1 MKTVF
6 LFLSILSLLSFTAVS
21 ACGLLKAGLCSA
33 LEPLYIYVGS
43 AAIHLGLFSIAMFF
57 LWRQDLR
64 TTLASIGVPGRLR
77 ENAVFAAIGLCAI
90 FTALFI
96 LGLASMAVGFSDQQK
111 VSERV
116 MELPLAILA
125 LAVLVAPVTEELF
138 FRAFLSPRVGIL
150 LSAVLFSIAHFS
162 YGSVIEV
169 VGVLFVGLLLGA
181 VYRMSK
187 SLLPC
192 IAVHM
197 AYNLLSIALTLI
209 LGGRI

>member
-6 LFLSILSLLSFTAVS
+6 LFLSIISVLSFTVVAG
-21 ACGLLKAGLCSA
+21 CGLVRAGFCSA
-33 LEPLYIYVGS
+33 IEPLYIYIGS

-57 LWRQDLR
+57 LWKQDLKS
-64 TTLASIGVPGRLR
+64 TLASIGVPGRLR

-90 FTALFI
+90 LTALFI
-96 LGLASMAVGFSDQQK
+96 LGLLSMAIGFSDQQK
-111 VSERV
+111 VSDRV
-116 MELPLAILA
+116 LELPLAILA

-138 FRAFLSPRVGIL
+138 FRAFLSPRIGIV
-150 LSAVLFSIAHFS
+150 LSAILFSIAHFS
-162 YGSVIEV
+162 YGSVTEV

-187 SLLPC
+187 SVLPC

-197 AYNLLSIALTLI
+197 SYNLLSIALTLL